1 MALKDIWQ
9 QDRLDRQAQQVE
21 RQQAVAETRV
31 ANRAALDQMAIEIRE
46 TLSTVLPELKVQNE
60 ARQLEEQCYQ
70 AGLKVEV
77 QERRASVQDL
87 LTDISLDR
95 KQTAEALRSSLAEF
109 RADLTAQTEVART
122 DRQAYVREI
131 RAYVWGDEQVSGV
144 MPETLMND
152 LSSLKSSPKPSPK
165 SIPSPAPIGLDHVN
179 ALLEADLDELE
190 EKSKASTAPSP
201 IDSQLQKLDDRI
213 LAALNS
219 DSGVRLVDLQA
230 TLRVSR
236 DDLVKGLQQLVTNRQ
251 IVARDR
257 TYFRTH

>member
-1 MALKDIWQ
+1 M
-9 QDRLDRQAQQVE
+9 
-21 RQQAVAETRV
+21 
-31 ANRAALDQMAIEIRE
+31 
-46 TLSTVLPELKVQNE
+46 
-60 ARQLEEQCYQ
+60 
-70 AGLKVEV
+70 
-77 QERRASVQDL
+77 
-87 LTDISLDR
+87 
-95 KQTAEALRSSLAEF
+95 AEF

-131 RAYVWGDEQVSGV
+131 RAYVWGDEQGSGV
-144 MPETLMND
+144 LPETLLNPAPR
-152 LSSLKSSPKPSPK
+152 SNPNPNVHPKPIPK
-165 SIPSPAPIGLDHVN
+165 PEPIGLDRIN

-236 DDLVKGLQQLVTNRQ
+236 DDLVKGLQKLVTNRQ
-251 IVARDR
+251 VVARDR

>member
-9 QDRLDRQAQQVE
+9 QDRLDRQAEQVE

-31 ANRAALDQMAIEIRE
+31 ANRAELNQMALEIRE

-60 ARQLEEQCYQ
+60 SRQLEERCYQ
-70 AGLKVEV
+70 AGLKIEV

-87 LTDISLDR
+87 LTDIALDR

-109 RADLTAQTEVART
+109 RADLTEQTEVARS

-131 RAYVWGDEQVSGV
+131 RAYVWGDEAVPGV
-144 MPETLMND
+144 MPE
-152 LSSLKSSPKPSPK
+152 SLLNGGQSSPK
-165 SIPSPAPIGLDHVN
+165 PAPIGLDHVN
-179 ALLEADLDELE
+179 ALLESDLDELE
-190 EKSKASTAPSP
+190 EKSKQSTAPSP

-236 DDLVKGLQQLVTNRQ
+236 DDLVKGLQQLVTARQ
-251 IVARDR
+251 VVARNR

>member
-9 QDRLDRQAQQVE
+9 QDRLDRQAEQVE
-21 RQQAVAETRV
+21 RQQLVAETRIS
-31 ANRAALDQMAIEIRE
+31 NRAALDQMAIETRE
-46 TLSTVLPELKVQNE
+46 TLSPVLPELKAQNE
-60 ARQLEEQCYQ
+60 ARQLEAQCYQ
-70 AGLKVEV
+70 AGLKIEV
-77 QERRASVQDL
+77 QERRVLVQEL
-87 LTDISLDR
+87 LTDINLDR

-131 RAYVWGDEQVSGV
+131 RAYVWGEEAVSGV
-144 MPETLMND
+144 MPETLLNP
-152 LSSLKSSPKPSPK
+152 SPKTHLKPSPAASSK
-165 SIPSPAPIGLDHVN
+165 PAPIGLDRVN

-190 EKSKASTAPSP
+190 EKSKASAPSP

-236 DDLVKGLQQLVTNRQ
+236 DDLVKGLQQLVTTRQ
-251 IVARDR
+251 VVARDR